1 MPDTCSDCLR
11 EQIENN
17 TPLFLRREIPIPCER
32 HGNPADVSAQSLAW
46 LQLYGLVRDSSEL
59 RSHEDAK
66 TKKVKTV
73 CVLNIA
79 VLQILCKEIKVNFLE
94 AFAMLSIIN
103 KAFNEG

>member
-1 MPDTCSDCLR
+1 MR
-11 EQIENN
+11 EK
-17 TPLFLRREIPIPCER
+17 PYPCET
-32 HGNPADVSAQSLAW
+32 HGNPADITARDLAW
-46 LQLYGLVRDSSEL
+46 LQLYGWVRDSSEL

-94 AFAMLSIIN
+94 ALEMLTLIN